1 MKTSFESIKI
11 EMTHEDGKQLKE
23 QLLAM
28 INDIKGMSEAL
39 SGYFDEVKLRETYP
53 KVNEFLNVINVRD
66 DLPF

>member
-1 MKTSFESIKI
+1 MIAITIVLAFSSSKK
-11 EMTHEDGKQLKE
+11 

-39 SGYFDEVKLRETYP
+39 TGYFDEAKLRETYP
-53 KVNEFLNVINVRD
+53 KVNEFLQVINVRD

>member
-1 MKTSFESIKI
+1 MKTSLESIKI
-11 EMTHEDGKQLKE
+11 EMTYEDGKQLKE

-39 SGYFDEVKLRETYP
+39 TGYFEEAKLRETYP
-53 KVNEFLNVINVRD
+53 KVNEFLEVINVRD

>member
-1 MKTSFESIKI
+1 MKTSLESIKI
-11 EMTHEDGKQLKE
+11 EMTYEDGKQLKE

-39 SGYFDEVKLRETYP
+39 TSYFEEAKLRETYP

>member
-11 EMTHEDGKQLKE
+11 EMTYEDGKQLKE

>member
-1 MKTSFESIKI
+1 MKTSLESIKI
-11 EMTHEDGKQLKE
+11 EMTYEDGKQLKE

-28 INDIKGMSEAL
+28 INAVKGMSEAL
-39 SGYFDEVKLRETYP
+39 TGHFEEAKLRETYP